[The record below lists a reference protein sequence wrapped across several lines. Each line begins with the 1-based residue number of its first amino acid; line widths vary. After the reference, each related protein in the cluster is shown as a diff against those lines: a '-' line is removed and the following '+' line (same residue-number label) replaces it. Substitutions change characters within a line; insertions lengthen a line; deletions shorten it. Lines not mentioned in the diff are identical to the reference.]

1 MSGPSEGDP
10 VQTDLLDPAV
20 RESPLA
26 ARHAALGAKLIEFGG
41 WMMPVQYGSILE
53 EHRAVRERAGL
64 FDLSHMG
71 ELFVEGTDA
80 GPALARALVSDP
92 PVLAI
97 GRAQYSMI
105 CAPDGGILDD
115 LIVYRLG
122 AERFLVVANAGNA
135 VLVSDTLAERLAG
148 SKAILDDR
156 TLATA
161 LVAVQGPL
169 AVQIVG
175 PLTDVDL
182 SALRY
187 YAIAEGTVA
196 GIPALVARTGYTGE
210 DGFEI
215 FVDTARAEELWDALQ
230 AAGGPLGMVPVGL
243 GARDTL
249 RLEAGMPLYGN
260 DLDTSTNPY
269 EAGLG
274 SVVKLD
280 KPEDFVGRAALRK
293 IAEDGPARSRVGLI
307 VRGRGIARHGY
318 PVLAEGKPTGVVTS
332 GTQSPTLGVPIAM
345 AYVAPGDARP
355 GTMLAVEVRD
365 QPVPAEVVS
374 LPFYRRAR

>member
-1 MSGPSEGDP
+1 
-10 VQTDLLDPAV
+10 
-20 RESPLA
+20 
-26 ARHAALGAKLIEFGG
+26 
-41 WMMPVQYGSILE
+41 
-53 EHRAVRERAGL
+53 
-64 FDLSHMG
+64 
-71 ELFVEGTDA
+71 
-80 GPALARALVSDP
+80 
-92 PVLAI
+92 
-97 GRAQYSMI
+97 MI

-115 LIVYRLG
+115 LIVYRL
-122 AERFLVVANAGNA
+122 APERFLVVVNASNA
-135 VLVSDTLAERLAG
+135 VLVSDTLAERLEG

-161 LVAVQGPL
+161 LVAVQGPRS
-169 AVQIVG
+169 VEIVA
-175 PLTDVDL
+175 PLTGIDL
-182 SALRY
+182 GALRY

-210 DGFEI
+210 DGFEV
-215 FVDTARAEELWDALQ
+215 FVDTTRAEELWDALM
-230 AAGGPLGMVPVGL
+230 AAGTPHGMVPVGL

-260 DLDTSTNPY
+260 DLDPTTNPY

-280 KPEDFVGRAALRK
+280 KPGDFVGRAALRK
-293 IAEDGPARSRVGLI
+293 VAEEGPSRLRVGLT

-318 PVLAEGKPTGVVTS
+318 PVLAGERRTGLVTS

-355 GTMLAVEVRD
+355 GTMLAVEIRE
-365 QPVPAEVVS
+365 QPVPAEVVA